1 MCVAVISPL
10 RMSSLPPDPLS
21 VTHRGTTPDADRF
34 RARGDATRARVDR
47 VMAFLTSA
55 DATRTIADSSSGS
68 LVTALDALAAGT
80 REALGTDVAAVMLME
95 ESPDGPVLVTH
106 AADGPLP
113 ETAFGAR
120 VTIGR
125 GTVGRLAELRET
137 VTLDDAHELD
147 DVPASLG
154 LDRVASFIA
163 SPIIDQGTLVGVL
176 YAASRSPRRF
186 SSHDRELI
194 ELIAAGAGSTIV
206 RARLADA
213 LQVYRRQLESQTSEL
228 EATASELE
236 LTVNALRRANSELA
250 AAAEAAHAAQAAAES
265 ANRAKSAFL
274 ATMSHELRTPLNAI
288 LGYASLLLDGLAGPL
303 APAQRDFVERTR
315 VSGRHLLGLV
325 EEVLDIAKVEAGQM
339 RVDLG
344 PVSTNRVINAAVSLV
359 RPQAAN
365 AGVDVDTAQCT
376 DVFGELTGDERRVR
390 QILLNLLA
398 NGVKFTR
405 SGGRI
410 TVKCERVE
418 GVAPFALS
426 QLGSWIS
433 IAVTDTGIGI
443 EPEHLET
450 IFEPFVQLD
459 AGHTRSRGG
468 SGLGL
473 AISRRFARLMG
484 GDITVAS
491 RMGHG
496 ATFTLWLP
504 AWERDRPATVR
515 PVSPTTTER
524 ISPRQPLVATRLAG
538 SRAARVALG
547 ELIVATAMDVVASVV
562 DLLRGDPNIPRARQV
577 TRTELEDHIATYLSD
592 IGQLFAILDERG
604 ATRVPLLADSAAIQR
619 LIAERHGAQRHRLG
633 WTEDELRREHALLLA
648 EVERVVLDSSLLTGS
663 PPGDTVPLLRV
674 ILNEAEEIAVLG
686 FRDAAARQA
695 AASSMT
701 TPVEQAERPGPGSS

>member
-1 MCVAVISPL
+1 V
-10 RMSSLPPDPLS
+10 
-21 VTHRGTTPDADRF
+21 
-34 RARGDATRARVDR
+34 
-47 VMAFLTSA
+47 
-55 DATRTIADSSSGS
+55 
-68 LVTALDALAAGT
+68 
-80 REALGTDVAAVMLME
+80 
-95 ESPDGPVLVTH
+95 
-106 AADGPLP
+106 
-113 ETAFGAR
+113 
-120 VTIGR
+120 
-125 GTVGRLAELRET
+125 
-137 VTLDDAHELD
+137 
-147 DVPASLG
+147 
-154 LDRVASFIA
+154 
-163 SPIIDQGTLVGVL
+163 VGVL

-213 LQVYRRQLESQTSEL
+213 LQVYRRQLETQTSEL

-236 LTVNALRRANSELA
+236 LTVSALRRANAELA
-250 AAAEAAHAAQAAAES
+250 AAAEAAHAAQTAAES

-303 APAQRDFVERTR
+303 DGPQRDFIERTR

-344 PVSTNRVINAAVSLV
+344 PVSVNRVITAAATLV
-359 RPQAAN
+359 RPQAAS
-365 AGVDVDTAQCT
+365 AGVDVDASHCA
-376 DVFGELTGDERRVR
+376 DVFGEITGDERRVR

-405 SGGRI
+405 PGGRI
-410 TVKCERVE
+410 TIRCERVE
-418 GVAPFALS
+418 GLAPFTPS
-426 QLGSWIS
+426 QLGSWMT
-433 IAVTDTGIGI
+433 IAVSDTGIGI

-473 AISRRFARLMG
+473 AISRRFARLMS
-484 GDITVAS
+484 GDITVSS
-491 RMGHG
+491 RTGQG

-504 AWERDRPATVR
+504 GWERDRPATAH
-515 PVSPTTTER
+515 PTSTMQPER
-524 ISPRQPLVATRLAG
+524 TVARQPLVATRLAG
-538 SRAARVALG
+538 GRGARIALG
-547 ELIVATAMDVVASVV
+547 ELLVATAMDVVAAVV
-562 DLLRGDPNIPRARQV
+562 DGLRGDPNIPRARQV

-619 LIAERHGAQRHRLG
+619 LIAERHGAQRQRLG
-633 WTEDELRREHALLLA
+633 WTEEELRREHAMLLS

-663 PPGDTVPLLRV
+663 PPGDTIPLLRV
-674 ILNEAEEIAVLG
+674 ILNEAEEIAVRG
-686 FRDAAARQA
+686 FREAEARQSQLA
-695 AASSMT
+695 LPPAPPTLPSA
-701 TPVEQAERPGPGSS
+701 PN